1 MKDNEVIALAE
12 AIKVSVARSE
22 EIKRQQAECAE
33 REYAQE
39 QITRDLKEKLAG
51 EMVAQK
57 LKEAHGNGL
66 VIKLEYDNFR
76 TIPLVD
82 PKDLPPEYQYKR
94 TYTKIKISP
103 NLTALKKDIQKQKP
117 EALKVAKLERR
128 PYVCISEEGS
138 AFKPKR
144 R

>member
-12 AIKVSVARSE
+12 QIKVSEALSE
-22 EIKRQQAECAE
+22 EIKRQQAENSE
-33 REYAQE
+33 REYAQK
-39 QITRDLKEKLAG
+39 QITRDLRDKLAG
-51 EMVAQK
+51 VMVAQK

-66 VIKLEYDNFR
+66 VIKLEYDKFR
-76 TIPLVD
+76 TIALVE
-82 PKDLPPEYQYKR
+82 PEDLPPEYQR
-94 TYTKIKISP
+94 TYTKISP
-103 NLTALKKDIQKQKP
+103 NRTALKRDLQKQKP

>member
-1 MKDNEVIALAE
+1 MSE
-12 AIKVSVARSE
+12 ARSE
-22 EIKRQQAECAE
+22 EIKRQQAENFE
-33 REYAQE
+33 REYAQG
-39 QITRDLKEKLAG
+39 QITRDLRDKLAG
-51 EMVAQK
+51 AMEAQR

-66 VIKLEYDNFR
+66 VIKLEHDKFR
-76 TIPLVD
+76 TIPLVE
-82 PKDLPPEYQYKR
+82 PEDLPPEYQYKR
-94 TYTKIKISP
+94 TYTKISP
-103 NLTALKKDIQKQKP
+103 NLTALKNDIQKQKP